1 MICMIC
7 LKPQIRRSW
16 ADFLIQHKLCRSCQ
30 IKRDR
35 PVLFKEIPFYHQTLK
50 VMYEEKLNAPLDH
63 QLFVHEINK
72 GPIYNLGLPIVEMTT
87 EAYIGLVL
95 NMASII
101 VLERYLSLDD
111 MEILEHHQ
119 TLNIIEI
126 RNPDVL

>member
-30 IKRDR
+30 IKKDR
-35 PVLFKEIPFYHQTLK
+35 PILFKEIPFYHQTLK
-50 VMYEEKLNAPLDH
+50 LIYEEKLNAAFDN
-63 QLFVHEINK
+63 QLFIHEIKN
-72 GPIYNLGLPIVEMTT
+72 GSVYIPGLPIIEMTT

-95 NMASII
+95 NMSSII
-101 VLERYLSLDD
+101 FLERYLTLDD

-119 TLNIIEI
+119 RLKIIKI